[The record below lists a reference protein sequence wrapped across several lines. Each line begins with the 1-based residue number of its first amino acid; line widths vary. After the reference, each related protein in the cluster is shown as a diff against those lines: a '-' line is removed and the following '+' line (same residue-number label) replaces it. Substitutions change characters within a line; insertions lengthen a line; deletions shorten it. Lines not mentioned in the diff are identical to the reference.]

1 MKPIVKLSVRTLLVC
16 ATTALPLAAH
26 SSPATERLWSA
37 DRPAA
42 EILSGPNMTI
52 PLQSWPVDV
61 QSFIDARKSAAKQKG
76 NLKAA
81 TDRATVYRPIP
92 VCRLVDTRGNP
103 AWVTIPG
110 PLLAGSTTNVPAA
123 GRCGSIPSTGVAGL
137 SVSFHV
143 LNLTPN
149 NGGTIALL
157 QQGSPNNGVNAVFN
171 PGADWTAATAN
182 ISIPDDSGNF
192 EIAITQ
198 SNVQVVIDVNGYYQ
212 DLDFVDTASQEL
224 DIHGNVSCGSPGCK
238 VFEVTNEGNGAAL
251 AGTNLGG
258 GPGIRLGLGSFA
270 VAGAGINSGT
280 AAFVLEANTA
290 GAFGAGGNVCGGV
303 PSVVVMDNPMLNND
317 ENAIVLVTPRE
328 NATTSVATHGPL
340 LSSGPYNA
348 FFVRTACSP
357 SASGHW
363 AVRDASGT
371 AIPNHAQFNVFFI
384 KTQ

>member
-1 MKPIVKLSVRTLLVC
+1 MKPVMKNTLRALLLSV
-16 ATTALPLAAH
+16 ASLPLVAH
-26 SSPATERLWSA
+26 GALTA
-37 DRPAA
+37 DRLSRSELPSV

-52 PLQSWPVDV
+52 PLQGWSVDV
-61 QSFIDARKSAAKQKG
+61 KSFIESRKALAKQNG

-92 VCRLVDTRGNP
+92 PCRLVDTRGNP
-103 AWVTIPG
+103 AWVQIAG
-110 PLLAGSTTNVPAA
+110 PLAPNSITPVPAA
-123 GRCGSIPSTGVAGL
+123 GRCGIPSTGVAGL

-149 NGGTIALL
+149 NGGSIALV
-157 QQGSPNNGVNAVFN
+157 QQGAALNGPVNAVFN
-171 PGADWTAATAN
+171 PGADWTASTAN
-182 ISIPDDSGNF
+182 VSIPDDSGNF
-192 EIAITQ
+192 QINIQ
-198 SNVQVVIDVNGYYQ
+198 SSSVQVVIDVNGYYQ
-212 DLDFVDTASQEL
+212 DLDFVDTGSQEL

-290 GAFGAGGNVCGGV
+290 GPFGAGGNICGGV
-303 PSVVVMDNPMLNND
+303 PSVVVMDNAMLNAD

-328 NATTSVATHGPL
+328 NATTSVAGHGPL
-340 LSSGPYNA
+340 LSNGPYTA
-348 FFVRTACSP
+348 FFVRAACSP

-371 AIPNHAQFNVFFI
+371 AIPNHAQFNIFFI
-384 KTQ
+384 KTN